1 MKTRFKNEHYTPTI
15 FHFIKP
21 FIEFLVLIIIGVVGY
36 MKIQGWHLLDALFMS
51 VETLTTVGYGFDFL
65 HLSVQCKLFTIIYVI
80 FGVTLFLY
88 FAAEFA
94 QHIFMANFEG
104 KIQKKKMENKLKNMK
119 NHFII
124 CGYGRTGMEIAS
136 QLRNNKIEFVVV
148 DSNLELEEE
157 LLKNEFPYVIGN
169 ATEDDVLEVAGI
181 ERATGIFCSLS
192 DDVDNLYLAVS
203 AKNIKNDIKIIARC
217 VKAANEQK
225 FKKAGTTTVILPY
238 EISARRMVAS
248 VVKPLVV
255 DFLDVVTH
263 TRGLELELKLDQ
275 FHLGSDS
282 ELVGQTIISSK
293 IRDKT
298 GVVIVALKRE
308 NEFITN
314 PSPDT
319 KLLESDYLLA
329 IGSNQQL
336 KALRKLL

>member
-1 MKTRFKNEHYTPTI
+1 MKINSNENYTPTI

-21 FIEFLVLIIIGVVGY
+21 FVGFLTLIMIGVIGY
-36 MKIQGWHLLDALFMS
+36 TKIEGWSLLDSLFMS
-51 VETLTTVGYGFDFL
+51 VETLTTVGFGFV
-65 HLSVQCKLFTIIYVI
+65 HELSVKGKIFTIIYIV

-104 KIQKKKMENKLKNMK
+104 KFKKKTMENKLNHLK

-136 QLRNNKIEFVVV
+136 QLKNNKIEFVII
-148 DSNLELEEE
+148 DSAAEMEEE
-157 LLKNEFPYVIGN
+157 LLKNDILYIIGN
-169 ATEDDVLEVAGI
+169 ATDDDVLEAAGI
-181 ERATGIFCSLS
+181 EKARGIFCSLS
-192 DDVDNLYLAVS
+192 DDVDNLYLTVS
-203 AKNIKNDIKIIARC
+203 AKNIKNDLKIIARC

-225 FKKAGTTTVILPY
+225 FKKAGATSVILPY

-263 TRGLELELKLDQ
+263 TSGMELELKLDQ
-275 FHLGSDS
+275 FHLGINS
-282 ELVGQTIISSK
+282 ELIGQTIISSK
-293 IRDKT
+293 IKDKT
-298 GVVIVALKRE
+298 GVVIVALRRE

-314 PSPDT
+314 PNPNTDL
-319 KLLESDYLLA
+319 KYDDYLLA
-329 IGSNQQL
+329 IGSTQQL
-336 KALRKLL
+336 KELKKLL